1 MVSLPFFSFPDWHQ
15 NLFISSPC
23 SLQFAF
29 AMSWKH
35 LYLIVLISFILL
47 EISWIV
53 SCFFVFCSGLR
64 FIFSWIFFIIF
75 LSFLMDEFILP
86 HLILSVSL
94 VSF

>member
-53 SCFFVFCSGLR
+53 LCFFCVLFWVEVYFFLDFLYR
-64 FIFSWIFFIIF
+64 IFEF
-75 LSFLMDEFILP
+75 LNRGDWTM
-86 HLILSVSL
+86 V
-94 VSF
+94 V

>member
-53 SCFFVFCSGLR
+53 LCFFCVLFWVEVYFFLD
-64 FIFSWIFFIIF
+64 FLYHIFEF
-75 LSFLMDEFILP
+75 LNG
-86 HLILSVSL
+86 
-94 VSF
+94 